1 MKYFFLDPYLVSR
14 IRSQK
19 TKFVPDL
26 HIDFAAS
33 RESKPSESHLK
44 SPKTPKSGI
53 LIYELLN
60 RYAHNGASP
69 DSSFY
74 LIDCVR
80 IGKQAEK
87 QPEQTAHSL
96 KKRIPST
103 EWKCFTLPYDEAWS
117 LFVLLW

>member
-1 MKYFFLDPYLVSR
+1 MNRLLFEHLVPDAVDAMKYLVLEPYLVSR

-53 LIYELLN
+53 
-60 RYAHNGASP
+60 
-69 DSSFY
+69 
-74 LIDCVR
+74 
-80 IGKQAEK
+80 
-87 QPEQTAHSL
+87 
-96 KKRIPST
+96 
-103 EWKCFTLPYDEAWS
+103 
-117 LFVLLW
+117 